1 MSLSRSDIERLVYE
15 VLLRLNPADRHETTK
30 QTKQKPLVIEERVVT
45 TAQLNPISERSKV
58 HVTTGAVI
66 TPAARD
72 LASEKHITLI
82 PLDGRESDMLDRA
95 LISVGT
101 AAHRIALAIRG
112 ECGDAR
118 AWQYESVVEAA
129 SKAVSYLR
137 AADEP
142 ARRCLLVT
150 ENVDVAVCLANR
162 ASHVRAVIARGAA
175 QVREVLQEVAPNLLV
190 LDPDDGKATTE
201 WGRIYLESAFD
212 RATARFRVSLG
223 CKNRK

>member
-1 MSLSRSDIERLVYE
+1 M
-15 VLLRLNPADRHETTK
+15 
-30 QTKQKPLVIEERVVT
+30 T
-45 TAQLNPISERSKV
+45 TAQLSPISERATV
-58 HVTTGAVI
+58 HVVTGAVI

-82 PLDGRESDMLDRA
+82 PLDGRESDMLDIA
-95 LISVGT
+95 LFSVGT

-112 ECGDAR
+112 ECGAQL
-118 AWQYESVVEAA
+118 WQPESVVEAA

-190 LDPDDGKATTE
+190 LDPNDGKAATE
-201 WGRIYLESAFD
+201 WGRMYLESAVD
-212 RATARFRVSLG
+212 REAARFQGPLG
-223 CKNRK
+223 CENRK